1 MQRGVLF
8 ISPRGEDA
16 ATLTR
21 ILKPAGVAL
30 VHARNLRQARSRLE
44 AGSFGV
50 VLTEAVLPDGSW
62 TDVLDWKRRLGSLW
76 EVLVTH
82 SFADSRLWAEVLSL
96 GAYDLVVQPF
106 FASEVQRIIANAS
119 SRPARARALSA
130 VA

>member
-16 ATLTR
+16 AALTR
-21 ILKPAGVAL
+21 ILKPAGVPL
-30 VHARNLRQARSRLE
+30 VHARDLRQARSRLE

-82 SFADSRLWAEVLSL
+82 AFADSRLWAEVLSL

-106 FASEVQRIIANAS
+106 FPSEVQRIIANAS